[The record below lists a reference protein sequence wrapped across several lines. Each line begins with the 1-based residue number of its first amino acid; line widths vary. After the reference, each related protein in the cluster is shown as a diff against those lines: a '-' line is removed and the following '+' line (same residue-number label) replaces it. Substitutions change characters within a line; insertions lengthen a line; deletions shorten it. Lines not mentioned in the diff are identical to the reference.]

1 MFKRFVMTAVVLAAV
16 MSLIVVVTPVAAVGD
31 EKGAAR
37 PSRGDHYAFG
47 RDAVI
52 SEPVHGS
59 VQVVGGSAHVSNVID
74 GDLVVIG
81 GSVFFTG
88 AGRVSGDL
96 IHSGGK
102 VAGAENRVGGR
113 IYPLS
118 TLEGAAASLTRGAV
132 ILALLVAWL
141 IVAVVLTLIGAR
153 EIRSSSVEIRASAL
167 YCFALGLVAV
177 TSFVLTAILFSY
189 LVPYLV
195 GVPLLVGLGVF
206 GILTKT
212 YGMVAVFHAVGT
224 LVAGSKTREQLA
236 SRRWLR
242 GDLAMVVVGLL
253 ILGALRM
260 IPVVGTVI
268 WSTAS
273 IFGIGVA
280 LATRFGRREPWFLVW
295 AAHPFRA

>member
-1 MFKRFVMTAVVLAAV
+1 MFKRFVMTAVILAALI
-16 MSLIVVVTPVAAVGD
+16 SLLAVVAPVDAVGS
-31 EKGAAR
+31 EKSAAL
-37 PSRGDHYAFG
+37 PSRGDLHAFG
-47 RDAVI
+47 RDVVI
-52 SEPVHGS
+52 DHPVHGS
-59 VQVVGGSAHVSNVID
+59 VQVVGGSAQVGNVID

-81 GSVFFTG
+81 GGVIFNG
-88 AGRVSGDL
+88 AGRVKGHL
-96 IHSGGK
+96 IHGGGT
-102 VAGAENRVGGR
+102 VTGAENRVGGR

-118 TLEGAAASLTRGAV
+118 TLEGAAASITRSAV
-132 ILALLVAWL
+132 VLALLVAWL
-141 IVAVVLTLIGAR
+141 LVAVALTLIGSR
-153 EIRSSSVEIRASAL
+153 EIRSSSLEIRASAL
-167 YCFALGLVAV
+167 HCFALGLVAV

-206 GILTKT
+206 GILTKA

-224 LVAGSKTREQLA
+224 IVAGSKTREQLA

-295 AAHPFRA
+295 RPAEA

>member
-1 MFKRFVMTAVVLAAV
+1 MFKRFVMMSVMVAA
-16 MSLIVVVTPVAAVGD
+16 LIGLLLVVVPAGALGNEKRAAFPSTGD
-31 EKGAAR
+31 Q
-37 PSRGDHYAFG
+37 YTFG

-52 SEPVHGS
+52 NDPVHGS
-59 VQVVGGSAHVSNVID
+59 VQVVGGSAQVNNVID

-81 GSVFFTG
+81 GSVRFAG
-88 AGRVSGDL
+88 AGRVRGHL
-96 IHSGGK
+96 IHGGGT
-102 VAGAENRVGGR
+102 VTGAENRVGGR

-118 TLEGAAASLTRGAV
+118 TLEGAAASLTRNAV

-141 IVAVVLTLIGAR
+141 IVAVVLTLIGPR
-153 EIRSSSVEIRASAL
+153 EIRSSSLEIRASAVH
-167 YCFALGLVAV
+167 CFALGLVAV

-206 GILTKT
+206 GILTKA
-212 YGMVAVFHAVGT
+212 YGMVAIFHAVGT

-236 SRRWLR
+236 SRRLLR
-242 GDLAMVVVGLL
+242 GDLAMVVIGVL

-295 AAHPFRA
+295 RPAEA

>member
-1 MFKRFVMTAVVLAAV
+1 MFKRFVMTAVVLAA
-16 MSLIVVVTPVAAVGD
+16 MISLLAVVAPVAAVGN
-31 EKGAAR
+31 EKSPAL
-37 PSRGDHYAFG
+37 PSQGDQHAFG
-47 RDAVI
+47 RNVVVDQ
-52 SEPVHGS
+52 PVHGS
-59 VQVVGGSAHVSNVID
+59 VQVVGGSAHVGNVID

-81 GSVFFTG
+81 GAVSFSG
-88 AGRVSGDL
+88 AGRVRGHL
-96 IHSGGK
+96 IHGGGK
-102 VAGAENRVGGR
+102 VTGAEGRVGGR

-118 TLEGAAASLTRGAV
+118 TLEGAAASITRSAV
-132 ILALLVAWL
+132 VLALLVAWL
-141 IVAVVLTLIGAR
+141 IVAVVLTLIGSR
-153 EIRSSSVEIRASAL
+153 EIRSSSLEIRASAVH
-167 YCFALGLVAV
+167 CFALGLVAV

-206 GILTKT
+206 GILTKA
-212 YGMVAVFHAVGT
+212 YGMVAVFHAVGII
-224 LVAGSKTREQLA
+224 VAGSKTREQLA

-260 IPVVGTVI
+260 IPVVGTII

-295 AAHPFRA
+295 RPAEA

>member
-1 MFKRFVMTAVVLAAV
+1 MFRRFVMTAVILAALI
-16 MSLIVVVTPVAAVGD
+16 SLLAVVAPVDAVGS
-31 EKGAAR
+31 EKSAAL
-37 PSRGDHYAFG
+37 PSRGDLHAFG
-47 RDAVI
+47 RDVVI
-52 SEPVHGS
+52 DHPVHGS
-59 VQVVGGSAHVSNVID
+59 VQVVGGSAQVGNVID

-81 GSVFFTG
+81 GGVIFNG
-88 AGRVSGDL
+88 AGRVKGHL
-96 IHSGGK
+96 IHGGGT
-102 VAGAENRVGGR
+102 VTGAENRVGGR

-118 TLEGAAASLTRGAV
+118 TLEGAAASITRSAV
-132 ILALLVAWL
+132 VLALLVAWL
-141 IVAVVLTLIGAR
+141 IVAVALTLIGSR
-153 EIRSSSVEIRASAL
+153 EIRSSSLEIRASAL
-167 YCFALGLVAV
+167 HCFALGLVAV

-206 GILTKT
+206 GILTKA

-224 LVAGSKTREQLA
+224 IVAGSKTREQLA

-295 AAHPFRA
+295 RPAEA

>member
-1 MFKRFVMTAVVLAAV
+1 MFKRFVMTAVVLASV
-16 MSLIVVVTPVAAVGD
+16 MSLIVVVTPVAAGGD
-31 EKGAAR
+31 EKSAAL
-37 PSRGDHYAFG
+37 PSGGDHYAFG

-59 VQVVGGSAHVSNVID
+59 VQVVGGSAHVSNVIG

-88 AGRVSGDL
+88 AGRVSGHL
-96 IHSGGK
+96 IHGGGK
-102 VAGAENRVGGR
+102 VSGAENRVGGR

-118 TLEGAAASLTRGAV
+118 TLEGAAVSLTRSAV

-141 IVAVVLTLIGAR
+141 IVSVVLTLIGAR
-153 EIRSSSVEIRASAL
+153 EVRSSSIEIRASAL

-260 IPVVGTVI
+260 IPVVGTVV

-295 AAHPFRA
+295 AAQPFRA